1 VQIRI
6 ALSAEA
12 EALTR
17 LINLAFLVER
27 FFIDG
32 DRITI
37 PEVQER
43 LQKGSFLVADE
54 DGVLAGCV
62 YVEPRG
68 DRAYLGLLSVDAA
81 RQGGGVGRKLMTA
94 AEDHARTLG
103 CGAVDLTIVNL
114 REELPPFYRKCGYAE
129 NGTAPFTQ
137 GVASKQPC
145 HFIRMTKQ
153 L

>member
-1 VQIRI
+1 VRIRI
-6 ALSAEA
+6 ALPAEA

-17 LINLAFLVER
+17 LINLAFVVER

-37 PEVQER
+37 ADVEER
-43 LQKGSFLVADE
+43 FRKGSFLAADE
-54 DGVLAGCV
+54 DGALAGCV

-68 DRAYLGLLSVDAA
+68 DRAYLGLLSVDPSQ
-81 RQGGGVGRKLMTA
+81 QGGGVGRKLMTA
-94 AEDHARTLG
+94 AEDHARAQG
-103 CGAVDLTIVNL
+103 CGAMDLTIVNL

-137 GVASKQPC
+137 GVATKLPC